1 MTKEQAV
8 ISLIAK
14 LITKRGVSAPTVE
27 RAIDDVL
34 DIKLGD
40 SITGENPLVRAFA
53 TEQATRLLK
62 GK

>member
-1 MTKEQAV
+1 MMKEQAV

-14 LITKRGVSAPTVE
+14 LITKRGVSAPTIE
-27 RAIDDVL
+27 RAVNDVL
-34 DIKLGD
+34 DTKLGE

-53 TEQATRLLK
+53 MEQAARLLK